1 VEVNPLT
8 AGIFLITRESA
19 SVIAEYAENSSL
31 FRLRN
36 PADHPVVLSRRFSD
50 VFKVVN
56 NKTRSFT
63 GGELDIPS
71 MIFLALLGSGIYQIS
86 RGNFEAPAWYT
97 AFWYALGILTGSQK
111 SAD

>member
-8 AGIFLITRESA
+8 AGILLITREPA

-36 PADHPVVLSRRFSD
+36 PADYPVVLSRRFSD
-50 VFKVVN
+50 AFKVVN
-56 NKTRSFT
+56 NKTKSFT
-63 GGELDIPS
+63 GGEMDIPT
-71 MIFLALLGSGIYQIS
+71 MAFLALLGSGIYQIS

-97 AFWYALGILTGSQK
+97 AFWYALGVLTGSQK